1 MLQNCLQSEKNVVR
15 YKIRKVIIGG
25 IMREKAVKTTISYIL
40 SICCIFAFSSIA
52 KPDNVY
58 ASYSRYVTASSL
70 NVRKTASSKGKVAGY
85 YKKGTKVTCYSKK
98 GSWTRVKYGSHKY
111 YVSTKYLST
120 KKPTVSTTST
130 KSSTYTR
137 YVTASSLT
145 IRKKASTSAAKAGS
159 YKKGT
164 SVTCYGNKSGWTT
177 VKYSGNYCYVS
188 SSYLSASKP
197 STTVSTVAKGR
208 QVANYAKQFI
218 GNPYKW
224 GGESLTKGADC
235 SGFTMKV
242 YQHFGYY
249 LPHSSISQRG
259 YGKAVSWS
267 SKQVGDLICYN
278 AINGI
283 GHVGIYIGNN
293 QVVHAGSTATG
304 IHISTAN
311 YRSVNCV
318 RRIVK

>member
-1 MLQNCLQSEKNVVR
+1 
-15 YKIRKVIIGG
+15 
-25 IMREKAVKTTISYIL
+25 MRGKAVKTTISYIL

-235 SGFTMKV
+235 SGFTMRIFE
-242 YQHFGYY
+242 HFGVTTGRT
-249 LPHSSISQRG
+249 SRDQAANGKEISLDQI
-259 YGKAVSWS
+259 
-267 SKQVGDLICYN
+267 QPGDLLFY
-278 AINGI
+278 ASGKTIN
-283 GHVGIYIGNN
+283 HVALYIGDGKII
-293 QVVHAGSTATG
+293 HASTSKIG
-304 IHISTAN
+304 IIISTAY
-311 YRSVNCV
+311 YRTPAKAVTFLD
-318 RRIVK
+318 